1 VVNYVSKNAG
11 IEGMVAGQVYDIKGE
26 KDFLKVASL
35 KTAAL
40 IKTSLVIPSILKGLV
55 FSLYEKLGHNIG
67 VLFQLTD
74 DYHDKD
80 GAYVVLG
87 EKPLLKLIQDYKN
100 TIFTLINQTNVS
112 SYLKEYIDFISFGI

>member
-1 VVNYVSKNAG
+1 
-11 IEGMVAGQVYDIKGE
+11 M
-26 KDFLKVASL
+26 
-35 KTAAL
+35 
-40 IKTSLVIPSILKGLV
+40 VIPSILKGV
-55 FSLYEKLGHNIG
+55 DFSLYEKLGHNIG

-74 DYHDKD
+74 DYYDKD

-112 SYLKEYIDFISFGI
+112 SYLKEYVDFISFGI